1 MINTGRHLPR
11 RTFLRGLGA
20 LVALPALD
28 AMTPAFAARA
38 FAASR
43 FGGASP
49 APEAGSLR
57 LVFTYVP
64 NGVTMADWR
73 PSAAGTGFEFT
84 RILKPLEPFRD
95 DMLLLS
101 GLAHKNG
108 NALGD
113 RKSVV

>member
-1 MINTGRHLPR
+1 
-11 RTFLRGLGA
+11 
-20 LVALPALD
+20 
-28 AMTPAFAARA
+28 MTPAFAAHA
-38 FAASR
+38 FATRS
-43 FGGASP
+43 GGARL
-49 APEAGSLR
+49 AEAAGEGGPLR

-113 RKSVV
+113 GP